1 MWKRKR
7 NRTRS
12 SSRST
17 ISTNSSSDS
26 SSTDSRRPHYKS
38 YKERKSRKRNS
49 KRSYTP
55 PVSLV
60 STSNLPLP
68 MSNTT
73 LRNMESVNFIP
84 EFDPLI
90 CQVDQWL
97 EIIEHNSKNYA
108 WPDNFT
114 VYQAL
119 TKLRGTAHIWYTSY
133 IESEPGWSQLGW
145 SQWKSIL
152 RDTFQ
157 SSQNTYNIFM
167 DIAHHKPKIGSSLY
181 EFYFAHTAKI
191 NKLRVNFSNS
201 DKVSLI
207 IGAINDENI
216 TSAVEAAGIKEPNL
230 LASYLKNKY
239 YKPTRV
245 LSDPTCNFNE
255 AAPSYASYKVSH
267 NTGKHKNIEQCT
279 CCGSFGH
286 VKQTCRHR
294 NKVCRFCKYAGHVE
308 KNCWKKKDL
317 EQTNNANV
325 NPTMKHREDTVS
337 QKNEI

>member
-1 MWKRKR
+1 M
-7 NRTRS
+7 NQ
-12 SSRST
+12 
-17 ISTNSSSDS
+17 DGL
-26 SSTDSRRPHYKS
+26 
-38 YKERKSRKRNS
+38 
-49 KRSYTP
+49 
-55 PVSLV
+55 SLV
-60 STSNLPLP
+60 GASGNLFCETLFKVRKIH
-68 MSNTT
+68 TT
-73 LRNMESVNFIP
+73 FLWT
-84 EFDPLI
+84 L
-90 CQVDQWL
+90 Q
-97 EIIEHNSKNYA
+97 IIILKFH
-108 WPDNFT
+108 F
-114 VYQAL
+114 
-119 TKLRGTAHIWYTSY
+119 AHI
-133 IESEPGWSQLGW
+133 
-145 SQWKSIL
+145 
-152 RDTFQ
+152 
-157 SSQNTYNIFM
+157 
-167 DIAHHKPKIGSSLY
+167 
-181 EFYFAHTAKI
+181 AKI

-308 KNCWKKKDL
+308 KNCWKKKRFG
-317 EQTNNANV
+317 TN
-325 NPTMKHREDTVS
+325 
-337 QKNEI
+337 I